1 MVENCYILYSCD
13 GSYDPIVSNYS
24 GLSAH
29 SSSFVTIET
38 DDPSVSG
45 DTCYYVLDLGVID
58 CDPTYNVT
66 GATSG
71 CSCQCFCYLI
81 KSVSATTDVTY
92 VNCNNEIVV
101 DTMLQGVT
109 YNICSK
115 VYPQFDTLTPIP
127 IKLTDI
133 CVDGSCPSSI
143 PTVKPANECDVI
155 TIFPMGVTCSVSQPT
170 SDLTFD
176 GAATLII
183 TGGTPPYTVAWDSGS
198 FAPALTN
205 LGIGEYKATVTDY
218 YNDFTAFTNC
228 VLTAETTTFSGMCFV
243 VSGLVEDNLTYI
255 STNNVGLKN
264 NKPYYKLQNGT
275 TVLGYVFWS
284 QTQGLWIFCESLDCQ
299 GSFYQSLNNGGN
311 LYPSGDTWNT
321 SGTTSYYIE
330 ESYPGNCNLP
340 FIPKSADT
348 LCASFIIRS
357 SDIDKPDTL
366 VNVDLDPSTDINGQT
381 SWTSSTGQYV
391 IYWNTGSTPSQWT
404 FTGYSNPS
412 VLIVNNDPSD
422 PPISNWQILGSPEMS
437 SFNVVEGSCSSAN
450 TITVS
455 AVANNTGCNVS
466 NGSITVVA
474 NGGQAPYQ
482 YSINAGF
489 TYQAS
494 PIFNGLG
501 PGNYTVFV
509 QDANSVVGNLTGSVV
524 VGSTTP
530 TTYNLTLS
538 VNYSTG
544 LFTITAPTLP
554 LGATITFDLVHSST
568 FSYYPTSLSPLPTY
582 NNITTITGIGT
593 MTLLN
598 TNSNTYPLGGPCSS
612 GGAINVTQQTKT
624 YQSTITMTSNQVIT
638 GSVTNSISNDPTGSC
653 QDAAGYYQLLIT
665 NNVIENCDCC
675 VLNVINPPLP
685 EPQVL

>member
-45 DTCYYVLDLGVID
+45 NTCYYVLDIGVVD

-92 VNCNNEIVV
+92 VNCDNEIVV
-101 DTMLQGVT
+101 DTMVDGVT

-115 VYPQFDTLTPIP
+115 VYPQFDNQTPIP

-133 CVDGSCPSSI
+133 CVDGGCPSSI

-155 TIFPMGVTCSVSQPT
+155 TIFPMCVTCSVLQPT

-218 YNDFTAFTNC
+218 YNDFTVLTNC
-228 VLTAETTTFSGMCFV
+228 ILTAETTTFSGICFV
-243 VSGLVEDNLTYI
+243 VSVLVEDNLTYI
-255 STNNVGLKN
+255 STESSGLKN
-264 NKPYYKLQNGT
+264 GKPYYKLQNGT
-275 TVLGYVFWS
+275 TILGYVFWS
-284 QTQGLWIFCESLDCQ
+284 QAQGLWIFCESLDCQ
-299 GSFYQSLNNGGN
+299 GSFYQSLNNSGY

-330 ESYPGNCNLP
+330 ESYPGNCVLP
-340 FIPKSADT
+340 FIPKSGSS
-348 LCASFIIRS
+348 LCV
-357 SDIDKPDTL
+357 TL
-366 VNVDLDPSTDINGQT
+366 VNRSTDPDQPDTVTNVDMNPSADINGQT
-381 SWTSSTGQYV
+381 SWTSSTGQYL

-412 VLIVNNDPSD
+412 VLIVSNDPSD
-422 PPISNWQILGSPEMS
+422 PPISNWQVLGAPEIS
-437 SFNVVEGSCSSAN
+437 SFSVVEGTCSSAYTISVNAVVNNSSCN
-450 TITVS
+450 TNS
-455 AVANNTGCNVS
+455 
-466 NGSITVVA
+466 GSITVVA
-474 NGGQAPYQ
+474 NGGQVPYQ

-494 PIFNGLG
+494 PIFNGLS

-509 QDANSVVGNLTGSVV
+509 QDTNSTVGTLIGNTI
-524 VGSTTP
+524 VGTTLP
-530 TTYNLTLS
+530 TTYNLTLN
-538 VNYSTG
+538 VDYSTG
-544 LFTITAPTLP
+544 LFSITAPTLP
-554 LGATITFDLVHSST
+554 AGVTITFDLVLSST
-568 FSYYPTSLSPLPTY
+568 FSYYPTTLSPLPVY
-582 NNITTITGIGT
+582 VNVAVITGIGP
-593 MTLLN
+593 MTLTN
-598 TNSNTYPLGGPCSS
+598 TNSNTYALGGPCTV
-612 GGAINVTQQTKT
+612 GGAINVTQQTRT
-624 YQSTITMTSNQVIT
+624 FQNTITMTSNQIIN
-638 GSVTNSISNDPTGSC
+638 GSITNSISNNPTGPC
-653 QDAAGYYQLLIT
+653 QDAVGYYQLLIT
-665 NNVIENCDCC
+665 NNAIENCNCC
-675 VLNVINPPLP
+675 NLNVINSTPHGP
-685 EPQVL
+685 VVI

>member
-115 VYPQFDTLTPIP
+115 VYPQFDTPTPIP

-155 TIFPMGVTCSVSQPT
+155 TIFPMGVTCSVLQPT

-264 NKPYYKLQNGT
+264 GKPYYKLQNGT

-299 GSFYQSLNNGGN
+299 GSFYQSLNNSGY

-321 SGTTSYYIE
+321 SGSTSYYIE
-330 ESYPGNCNLP
+330 ESYPGNCSLP
-340 FIPKSADT
+340 IIPKSADT

-422 PPISNWQILGSPEMS
+422 PPISNWQILGAPEMS

-455 AVANNTGCNVS
+455 AVVNNTGCNVS

-675 VLNVINPPLP
+675 VLNVINPLLP

>member
-45 DTCYYVLDLGVID
+45 DTCYYVLDIGVVD

-92 VNCNNEIVV
+92 VNCDNEIVV
-101 DTMLQGVT
+101 DTMVDGVT

-115 VYPQFDTLTPIP
+115 VYPQFDNQTPIP

-133 CVDGSCPSSI
+133 CVDGQCPSSI

-155 TIFPMGVTCSVSQPT
+155 TIFPMGVTCSVLQPT

-218 YNDFTAFTNC
+218 YNDFTVLTNC
-228 VLTAETTTFSGMCFV
+228 ILTAETTTFSGICFV

-255 STNNVGLKN
+255 STESSGLKN
-264 NKPYYKLQNGT
+264 GKPYYKLQNGT
-275 TVLGYVFWS
+275 TILGYVFWS
-284 QTQGLWIFCESLDCQ
+284 QAQGLWIFCESLDCQ
-299 GSFYQSLNNGGN
+299 GSFYQSLNNSGY

-330 ESYPGNCNLP
+330 ESYPGNCVLP
-340 FIPKSADT
+340 FIPKT
-348 LCASFIIRS
+348 INPLCV
-357 SDIDKPDTL
+357 TL
-366 VNVDLDPSTDINGQT
+366 VVRSTKIGQITDVIQIDLDPSNDINGQP
-381 SWTSSTGQYV
+381 SWSSSTGQYV
-391 IYWNTGSTPSQWT
+391 IYWNTGSTPPQWT
-404 FTGYSNPS
+404 MTGYSNPS
-412 VLIVNNDPSD
+412 TILVNNDPAS
-422 PPISNWQILGSPEMS
+422 PPISNWQVLGSPDVYSMDVADG
-437 SFNVVEGSCSSAN
+437 NCSSSYVISVN
-450 TITVS
+450 
-455 AVANNTGCNVS
+455 AVVNNSGCNS
-466 NGSITVVA
+466 NTGSITVTA
-474 NGGQAPYQ
+474 NGGTAPYQ
-482 YSINAGF
+482 YSINGGF
-489 TYQAS
+489 TYQSS
-494 PIFNGLG
+494 PIFNGLSTG
-501 PGNYTVFV
+501 SYSIFA
-509 QDANSVVGNLTGSVV
+509 QDANSTIGAFAGNVV
-524 VGSTTP
+524 VASTLP
-530 TTYNLTLS
+530 TTYNLTLN

-554 LGATITFDLVHSST
+554 AGVTITFDLVLSST
-568 FSYYPTSLSPLPTY
+568 FSYYPTNLSPLPTY
-582 NNITTITGIGT
+582 NNIAVITGIGP
-593 MTLLN
+593 MTLSS
-598 TNSNTYPLGGPCSS
+598 TNSNTYPLGGPCTAD
-612 GGAINVTQQTKT
+612 GAINVTQQTRT
-624 YQSTITMTSNQVIT
+624 FQNTITMNSNQIIN
-638 GSVTNSISNDPTGSC
+638 GSISNSISNNPTGSC
-653 QDAAGYYQLLIT
+653 QDAVGYYQLLIT
-665 NNVIENCDCC
+665 NNAIENCDCC
-675 VLNVINPPLP
+675 TLNVINTTPPGP
-685 EPQVL
+685 VVI

>member
-1 MVENCYILYSCD
+1 M
-13 GSYDPIVSNYS
+13 
-24 GLSAH
+24 
-29 SSSFVTIET
+29 
-38 DDPSVSG
+38 
-45 DTCYYVLDLGVID
+45 
-58 CDPTYNVT
+58 T

-92 VNCNNEIVV
+92 VNCDNEIVV
-101 DTMLQGVT
+101 DTMVDGVT

-115 VYPQFDTLTPIP
+115 VYPQFDNQTPIP

-133 CVDGSCPSSI
+133 CVDGGCPSSI

-155 TIFPMGVTCSVSQPT
+155 TIFPMGVTCSVLQPT

-198 FAPALTN
+198 FAPAITN

-218 YNDFTAFTNC
+218 YNDFTVLTNC
-228 VLTAETTTFSGMCFV
+228 ILTAETTTFSGICFV
-243 VSGLVEDNLTYI
+243 VSGLVEDNLSYI
-255 STNNVGLKN
+255 STESSGLKN
-264 NKPYYKLQNGT
+264 GKPYYKLQNGT
-275 TVLGYVFWS
+275 TILGYVFWS
-284 QTQGLWIFCESLDCQ
+284 QAQGLWIFCESLDCQ
-299 GSFYQSLNNGGN
+299 GSFYQSLNNSGY

-330 ESYPGNCNLP
+330 ESYPGNCVLP
-340 FIPKSADT
+340 FIPKSGSS
-348 LCASFIIRS
+348 LCV
-357 SDIDKPDTL
+357 TL
-366 VNVDLDPSTDINGQT
+366 VNRSKDPDQPDTVTNVDMNPSVDINGQM

-412 VLIVNNDPSD
+412 VLIVSNDPSD
-422 PPISNWQILGSPEMS
+422 PPISNWQVLGAPEIS
-437 SFNVVEGSCSSAN
+437 SFSVVEGTCSSAY
-450 TITVS
+450 TISVN
-455 AVANNTGCNVS
+455 AVVNNSRCNFN
-466 NGSITVVA
+466 NGSITVTA

-494 PIFNGLG
+494 PIFNGLS

-509 QDANSVVGNLTGSVV
+509 QDANSTVGTLTGNAIV
-524 VGSTTP
+524 STILP
-530 TTYNLTLS
+530 TTYNLTLN
-538 VNYSTG
+538 VDYSTG
-544 LFTITAPTLP
+544 LFSITTPTLP
-554 LGATITFDLVHSST
+554 AGVTITFDLVHSST
-568 FSYYPTSLSPLPTY
+568 FSYYPTTLSPLPTY

-598 TNSNTYPLGGPCSS
+598 TNSNTYALGGPCTA
-612 GGAINVTQQTKT
+612 GGAINVTQQTRT
-624 YQSTITMTSNQVIT
+624 FQNTITMTSNQIIN
-638 GSVTNSISNDPTGSC
+638 GSITNSVINNPTGPCES
-653 QDAAGYYQLLIT
+653 ASGYYQLLIT

-675 VLNVINPPLP
+675 NLNVINSTPPGP
-685 EPQVL
+685 VVI

>member
-24 GLSAH
+24 GLSAY

-38 DDPSVSG
+38 DDPAVSG
-45 DTCYYVLDLGVID
+45 DTCYYVLDVGVVD
-58 CDPTYNVT
+58 CDPTYNIT

-92 VNCNNEIVV
+92 VNCDNEIVV
-101 DTMLQGVT
+101 DTIVDGVT

-115 VYPQFDTLTPIP
+115 VYPQFDVQTQIP

-133 CVDGSCPSSI
+133 CVDGQCPSSI

-155 TIFPMGVTCSVSQPT
+155 TIFPMGVTCSVLQPT

-205 LGIGEYKATVTDY
+205 LSIGEYKATVTDY
-218 YNDFTAFTNC
+218 YNDFTAFTKC
-228 VLTAETTTFSGMCFV
+228 VLTAETTTFSGVCFV

-255 STNNVGLKN
+255 STNSSGLKN
-264 NKPYYKLQNGT
+264 GKPYYKLQNGI

-284 QTQGLWIFCESLDCQ
+284 QAQGVWIFCESLDCQ
-299 GSFYQSLNNGGN
+299 GSFYQSLNNSGY

-321 SGTTSYYIE
+321 SGTTLYYIE
-330 ESYPGNCNLP
+330 ESYPGNCNIP
-340 FIPKSADT
+340 IIPKTNSP
-348 LCASFIIRS
+348 LCV
-357 SDIDKPDTL
+357 TL
-366 VNVDLDPSTDINGQT
+366 VVRSTKIGQLTEVIQIDLDPSNEINGQP

-404 FTGYSNPS
+404 MTGYTNPS
-412 VLIVNNDPSD
+412 SILVNNDPSD
-422 PPISNWQILGSPEMS
+422 PPISNWQVQGAPEVYSMD
-437 SFNVVEGSCSSAN
+437 VAEGNCSSAYTISVNAVINNSSCN
-450 TITVS
+450 T
-455 AVANNTGCNVS
+455 N
-466 NGSITVVA
+466 NGSITVTA

-482 YSINAGF
+482 YSINAGLS
-489 TYQAS
+489 YQSS

-509 QDANSVVGNLTGSVV
+509 QDSNLAIGVLTGNAI
-524 VGSTTP
+524 VGTTLS

-538 VNYSTG
+538 VNYVTN

-554 LGATITFDLVHSST
+554 AGVTITFDLVHSST
-568 FSYYPTSLSPLPTY
+568 FSYYPTTLSPLPTY
-582 NNITTITGIGT
+582 NNITTITGIGP
-593 MTLLN
+593 MTLSS
-598 TNSNTYPLGGPCSS
+598 TNSNTYPLGGPCTAD
-612 GGAINVTQQTKT
+612 GAINVNQQTKT
-624 YQSTITMTSNQVIT
+624 YQNTITMTSNQVIT
-638 GSVTNSISNDPTGSC
+638 GSITNTISNDPTGPC

-665 NNVIENCDCC
+665 GNGLNNCDCC
-675 VLNVINPPLP
+675 TVNVINPPLP